1 MMMFATL
8 IQLGFLAILGSA
20 APSPAPRGV
29 SCALCPQA
37 DLAGEPIVASSG
49 GTQGVPRFCGSVLS
63 CMHVSVFMPFSGSK
77 QTPQK
82 TLLLL
87 RSASMEYV
95 ATISFILI
103 FDLTIIHSPVAA

>member
-49 GTQGVPRFCGSVLS
+49 GTQGVPD
-63 CMHVSVFMPFSGSK
+63 
-77 QTPQK
+77 
-82 TLLLL
+82 
-87 RSASMEYV
+87 SAGQ
-95 ATISFILI
+95 F
-103 FDLTIIHSPVAA
+103 SPVCMFQANATENAAPTTICFYGPGGGLSYASTELCPPTTELYSPCPVVP

>member
-49 GTQGVPRFCGSVLS
+49 GTQGVPRFCGFQANATENAAPTTICFYGPGGGLS
-63 CMHVSVFMPFSGSK
+63 Y
-77 QTPQK
+77 
-82 TLLLL
+82 
-87 RSASMEYV
+87 ASTELCPPTTELY
-95 ATISFILI
+95 
-103 FDLTIIHSPVAA
+103 SPCPVVP